1 MSESDSTAIFSSPKA
16 AEVAFYQAFAD
27 CDIQA
32 MDAVW
37 AHSDVICIHPGSRA
51 IVGREA
57 VMRSWTNILSQAEPL
72 NLQVELL
79 KRTEGNG
86 LAVHLVEER
95 IRPMTGST
103 ENATVVLATNIYSL
117 QADGW
122 RLLQHHASKPNTRQI
137 TH

>member
-1 MSESDSTAIFSSPKA
+1 MSESDSTVTFSSPKA

-32 MDAVW
+32 MDVVW
-37 AHSDVICIHPGSRA
+37 AHSDVSCIHPGSRA

-122 RLLQHHASKPNTRQI
+122 RLLQHHASKPNTRQT